1 MHIEKKVVIHRP
13 PAEVFSWV
21 SDPARLPEW
30 ISNLMEV
37 KIRPPVA
44 GLGTTYCDVTKFE
57 GRLIT
62 QEYQVIEYEPAGN
75 LTLKSISGTIPSLL
89 CFTFEALPD
98 RTTALTLCVDR
109 QVERL
114 FSQAGTLLLYTRLS
128 ERQLHY
134 DLETL
139 KILLENE

>member
-1 MHIEKKVVIHRP
+1 MYIEKKVIICRP
-13 PAEVFSWV
+13 AAEVFGWV
-21 SDPARLPEW
+21 SDPARLPYW

-37 KIRPPVA
+37 KTRLPAA
-44 GLGTTYCDVTKFE
+44 GLGAIYFDVTKFE

-62 QEYQVIEYEPAGN
+62 QEYQVIEYEPPQS
-75 LTLKSISGTIPSLL
+75 LTFKSISGMIPSLM

-98 RTTALTLCVDR
+98 DITALTFCIDR
-109 QVERL
+109 EVEHLFNQVKVFWLYARL
-114 FSQAGTLLLYTRLS
+114 T

-139 KILLENE
+139 KILLEDE